1 MATGNLASVVVAVDG
16 SEESMNALQ
25 WALDNL
31 RLRPD
36 GELVVLHVQP
46 PPNIAAGLNPAPIP
60 FGGPSGGEDGGGGR
74 GPQGENLRDCGQPQG
89 RSARHGLP
97 CHWAAKEGVLGQ
109 CEQLLYQPC
118 GLPCCCDQGDMIF
131 HQPSI
136 LWCTSIQGF

>member
-46 PPNIAAGLNPAPIP
+46 LPNIAAGLNPAPIP
-60 FGGPSGGEDGGGGR
+60 FGGPSKR
-74 GPQGENLRDCGQPQG
+74 INPVSPCSLVTVALVHLVRD
-89 RSARHGLP
+89 RA
-97 CHWAAKEGVLGQ
+97 
-109 CEQLLYQPC
+109 
-118 GLPCCCDQGDMIF
+118 
-131 HQPSI
+131 
-136 LWCTSIQGF
+136 

>member
-46 PPNIAAGLNPAPIP
+46 PPNIAARINPVSPCSLVTVA
-60 FGGPSGGEDGGGGR
+60 
-74 GPQGENLRDCGQPQG
+74 LVHLVRD
-89 RSARHGLP
+89 RA
-97 CHWAAKEGVLGQ
+97 
-109 CEQLLYQPC
+109 
-118 GLPCCCDQGDMIF
+118 
-131 HQPSI
+131 
-136 LWCTSIQGF
+136 

>member
-16 SEESMNALQ
+16 SEESMNALR

-60 FGGPSGGEDGGGGR
+60 FGGPSKRTQSRLAGHACSLVTDSSSSCPSGA
-74 GPQGENLRDCGQPQG
+74 GP
-89 RSARHGLP
+89 GLT
-97 CHWAAKEGVLGQ
+97 GVLLVGVDRRF
-109 CEQLLYQPC
+109 LV
-118 GLPCCCDQGDMIF
+118 DQAGWRCRRSRR
-131 HQPSI
+131 PSRR
-136 LWCTSIQGF
+136 TSGASRRRSWSTR